1 MEIPNDIRGF
11 VNEHPSIRQIVF
23 ANGAGTCKMF
33 CKHFSEWLK
42 SGELVAAPDEM
53 SQKAFQKACRV
64 PLVNEAD
71 DDEKEG
77 RRRKITLTS
86 AIAVSPAAAG
96 WTYQQKR
103 DFWEANVYRPGLQS
117 LSDQKETH

>member
-33 CKHFSEWLK
+33 CEHFSEWLK